1 MKAGFWV
8 APEGAE
14 EAMTIMPIGLDDV
27 FAAGAALRPGK
38 LANKD
43 SEDLIRRCAG
53 VGGLLLDVA
62 EALARQKAEEPGV
75 LFDVTDRDADEHEL
89 LGQALGAG
97 EVSGVVA
104 LPDGVT
110 AQIAES
116 TMAGLWRVRFTG
128 ADERLVGDYL
138 EVGAVP
144 EVVKRAAIAN
154 ARDVSFGDAPEG
166 AMNVMPLL
174 AEIRA
179 RVVAFALGDKA
190 HIVNFMLFPM
200 TPEDMG
206 FLQASLGQGPVG
218 LLSRGYGKCRIHATA
233 TRHVWSVQ
241 YFNAMDE
248 IILDTL
254 EIGGVPVAA
263 LAATEDFRDSSER
276 LREIYE
282 AYFQ

>member
-1 MKAGFWV
+1 M

-14 EAMTIMPIGLDDV
+14 EAMTIMPIGLDDGL
-27 FAAGAALRPGK
+27 AAGARLGLGQ
-38 LANKD
+38 LAHK
-43 SEDLIRRCAG
+43 STEDLIRRCAG
-53 VGGLLLDVA
+53 VGDLLLELAD
-62 EALARQKAEEPGV
+62 ALAGQNAGAPGR
-75 LFDVTDRDADEHEL
+75 LFDITDHAADEREL
-89 LGQALGAG
+89 LDQALGAG

-110 AQIAES
+110 AQISES
-116 TMAGLWRVRFTG
+116 RMAGLWRVRFCD
-128 ADERLVGDYL
+128 AQDRLVGDYL
-138 EVGAVP
+138 EIGAIP
-144 EVVKRAAIAN
+144 EVVRRAAIVN
-154 ARDVSFGDAPEG
+154 ARDVSFGEAPEG

-179 RVVAFALGDKA
+179 RVAAFAPGDKS
-190 HIVNFMLFPM
+190 HIVNFSLFPM
-200 TPEDMG
+200 TAADMG
-206 FLQASLGQGPVG
+206 FLQASLGDGPVG

-254 EIGGVPVAA
+254 EIGGVPVVA

-276 LREIYE
+276 LREIHE

>member
-14 EAMTIMPIGLDDV
+14 EAMTILPIGLDESLSTG
-27 FAAGAALRPGK
+27 AGLRPGK
-38 LANKD
+38 LANRE

-53 VGGLLLDVA
+53 VGDLLLELA
-62 EALARQKAEEPGV
+62 EALALQKAEDPGSF
-75 LFDVTDRDADEHEL
+75 FDITDRNADERDL
-89 LGQALGAG
+89 LDQALGAG
-97 EVSGVVA
+97 EVSGVVV

-116 TMAGLWRVRFTG
+116 TMAGLWRVRFSG
-128 ADERLVGDYL
+128 ADDRVIGDYL
-138 EVGAVP
+138 EVGAIP
-144 EVVKRAAIAN
+144 EVVKRAAIVN
-154 ARDVSFGDAPEG
+154 ARDVSFGEAPEG

-179 RVVAFALGDKA
+179 RVAAFTPGDKA

-200 TPEDMG
+200 TLEDMS
-206 FLQASLGQGPVG
+206 FLQASLGDGPVG

-248 IILDTL
+248 IVLDTL
-254 EIGGVPVAA
+254 EIGDVPVVA